1 MGCTRC
7 DPKAPLSDEAPRRGA
22 TRAHTLSGARSSG
35 FARAPGAAARIGLAE
50 ARFLL
55 ESDGGMKEVRIWIV
69 GLGTVGQWL
78 LRALHSKAPRLAARY
93 SFVPKVVG
101 VANAQD
107 GFVYDSGGLD
117 PQTVL
122 AFASARR
129 SLTELDGTRHWPS
142 SAEGLAATESD
153 MLVEVTASSADSGEP
168 GVTHIRDALRR
179 GIPVVT
185 SNKWPVAL
193 KGVELAALARE
204 QGVPF
209 RAESTVMSGTPVLS
223 TLVEGLAGTTPI
235 SLRGILN
242 ATANFILTR
251 MEQGTSYEDALTE
264 AQDLGL
270 AERDPTADVEG
281 FDAMAK
287 AMILAG
293 LVFETQLRPED
304 VVRRGISI
312 IDRAQIEA
320 ATSEGARIKQL
331 VTLERSEAAGAASL
345 TARVEPALLPDEDRL
360 AGVSG
365 VANAVAC
372 RAEPLGEVIVTGP
385 GAGPELAGQGV
396 FSDLIAVAR

>member
-1 MGCTRC
+1 MM
-7 DPKAPLSDEAPRRGA
+7 EA
-22 TRAHTLSGARSSG
+22 
-35 FARAPGAAARIGLAE
+35 
-50 ARFLL
+50 
-55 ESDGGMKEVRIWIV
+55 VRIWIV

-78 LRALHSKAPRLAARY
+78 IRALHSEAPRLADRY
-93 SFVPKVVG
+93 GFVPRVVG
-101 VANAQD
+101 VANARD
-107 GFVYDSGGLD
+107 GFVYDSSGLD
-117 PQTVL
+117 PQTVFE
-122 AFASARR
+122 FASARR
-129 SLTELDGTRHWPS
+129 PLTELDGIRHWPTA
-142 SAEGLAATESD
+142 AEGLAATEAD
-153 MLVEVTASSADSGEP
+153 VLVEVTASPADSGEP
-168 GVTHIRDALRR
+168 GVTHMRDALRR

-193 KGVELAALARE
+193 HGVELAELARE
-204 QGVPF
+204 KGVPF

-223 TLVEGLAGTTPI
+223 TLVDGLAGTTPI

-251 MEQGTSYEDALTE
+251 MEQGASYEDALTE

-281 FDAMAK
+281 YDAMAK

-293 LVFETQLRPED
+293 LVFETQLRPQD
-304 VVRRGISI
+304 VGLRGISR
-312 IDRAQIEA
+312 IDRTQIDA

-331 VTLERSEAAGAASL
+331 VTLELSGAGEAASL
-345 TARVEPALLPDEDRL
+345 TARVEPALLPNEDPL

-365 VANAVAC
+365 VANAVVC
-372 RAEPLGEVIVTGP
+372 RAEPVGDVIVTGP

>member
-1 MGCTRC
+1 
-7 DPKAPLSDEAPRRGA
+7 
-22 TRAHTLSGARSSG
+22 
-35 FARAPGAAARIGLAE
+35 
-50 ARFLL
+50 
-55 ESDGGMKEVRIWIV
+55 MKEVRIWIV

-78 LRALHSKAPRLAARY
+78 LRALHSQAPRLAARY

-101 VANAQD
+101 VANARD
-107 GFVYDSGGLD
+107 GFIYDSSGLD
-117 PQTVL
+117 PPTVL
-122 AFASARR
+122 EFASARR
-129 SLTELDGTRHWPS
+129 SLTELDGIRHWPS
-142 SAEGLAATESD
+142 SVEGLTATQAD
-153 MLVEVTASSADSGEP
+153 VLVEVTGSSADSGEP
-168 GVTHIRDALRR
+168 GVTHMRDALRR

-193 KGVELAALARE
+193 NGVELAELARE
-204 QGVPF
+204 KGVPF

-223 TLVEGLAGTTPI
+223 TLVDGLAGTTPI

-251 MEQGTSYEDALTE
+251 MERGASYEGALTE

-293 LVFETQLRPED
+293 LMFETQLRPED
-304 VVRRGISI
+304 VVRRGISR
-312 IDRAQIEA
+312 IDRAQIDA

-331 VTLERSEAAGAASL
+331 VTLEPSEAGGGASL
-345 TARVEPALLPDEDRL
+345 TARVEPALLPNEDWL
-360 AGVSG
+360 AGVAG
-365 VANAVAC
+365 VVNAVVC
-372 RAEPLGEVIVTGP
+372 RAEPVGEVIVTGP

-396 FSDLIAVAR
+396 LSDLIAVAR